1 MKQLIA
7 AILDIWSRTVRTGDE
22 EEEESKQR
30 AEEQDAVKIAAF
42 LWIRHVMLIGDRAL
56 KENILKVT
64 LSANQRS
71 IICTDGEVCIRRI
84 RQEQSN
90 NQHPNPPTH

>member
-30 AEEQDAVKIAAF
+30 EEEQDTVKIAAF
-42 LWIRHVMLIGDRAL
+42 LWVRHVMLIGDRAL

-64 LSANQRS
+64 LPSAQRS
-71 IICTDGEVCIRRI
+71 IICTDSEVCIRRI

-90 NQHPNPPTH
+90 NKHPNSPAR